1 MKILRKFYHEP
12 TRTNTKNEKIS
23 NKSSCAYR
31 RYEFGVPKVRLFVW
45 FVLSLLFFVVCIF
58 FLSCEKEDHVLF
70 PVYGTASAFL
80 SRSQPAREGLLDFS
94 KQKKF
99 EYKFDKSFSVPEN
112 SSMEIEYEI
121 NGDTAASGS
130 YSVVLSMGS
139 VSWRLPADIDCV
151 RYAVPVHDT
160 FDGNFYIAV
169 EITGKTGKKDL
180 PLIKIDSIGFKDRFF
195 GFVTNT
201 DNFDL
206 YTPFLTAYD
215 DGSYKIDVPPAFM
228 PKGRFAQIEARL
240 SGERKVVL
248 ELANK
253 KIETYK
259 GIDFLFVPPA
269 LFTQGTASL
278 SLETPSAV
286 KEVYSFLLSPR
297 APYFFPE
304 PIKTDPAFLLYWS
317 KERWRNKSF
326 EIFRWDRFPSLLIF
340 DFADYAVQDKMLKR
354 LAFFVEKAGFRG
366 RLAPDSEI
374 EELHAWNAHDYRA
387 LDLAAFFDA
396 AKKANFPLLDE
407 EKQLEK
413 ILLGEGIILEAS
425 GKITAGEGGIVSIS
439 RESSDYLRYRFLTHE
454 GFHGLFFIDADFRDF
469 SRKRLEKLPAAAKRF
484 IVSYFAYQQ
493 YDTKDEYLLIN
504 EFMAHILQQSD
515 SQAAEYFGHYLPLRL
530 LESSWRASTLPP
542 KDEASNTW
550 PALSEAFAV
559 EGEAFS
565 DYVNKRW
572 GLAGGR
578 VWGLQIK
585 DK

>member
-1 MKILRKFYHEP
+1 M
-12 TRTNTKNEKIS
+12 TRNFI
-23 NKSSCAYR
+23 Y
-31 RYEFGVPKVRLFVW
+31 KVLFLV
-45 FVLSLLFFVVCIF
+45 FFLP
-58 FLSCEKEDHVLF
+58 FLSCESFKTVNL
-70 PVYGTASAFL
+70 PVYGTQAALL
-80 SRSQPAREGLLDFS
+80 SKSQFARDGALDFS

-99 EYKFDKSFSVPEN
+99 EYRFDKSFSVPEN

-121 NGDTAASGS
+121 NINSAEGGS
-130 YSVVLSMGS
+130 FSVVLSMGS
-139 VSWRLPADIDCV
+139 VSWRLPSDIYGV

-169 EITGKTGKKDL
+169 ETTGKTGKNDYPVL
-180 PLIKIDSIGFKDRFF
+180 KIHSIGFKDRFF

-201 DNFDL
+201 DNFDI
-206 YTPFLTAYD
+206 YTPFLNAYD
-215 DGSYKIDVPPAFM
+215 DGSYKIDVPPVFM
-228 PKGRFAQIEARL
+228 PKGYFTKIEARL
-240 SGERKVVL
+240 SGERKAVL
-248 ELANK
+248 EFANK
-253 KIETYK
+253 KIETYT

-269 LFTQGTASL
+269 LFTQGTAAL
-278 SLETPSAV
+278 FTETPSS
-286 KEVYSFLLSPR
+286 KEISSFILAPC
-297 APYFFPE
+297 APYVFPE
-304 PIKTDPAFLLYWS
+304 PIKADPAFLLYWP

-387 LDLAAFFDA
+387 RDLAAFFDT
-396 AKKANFPLLDE
+396 AKKENFPLLDE

-413 ILLGEGIILEAS
+413 ILLSERIIRESS
-425 GKITAGEGGIVSIS
+425 GSIAAGEGGIVSIS

-469 SRKRLEKLPAAAKRF
+469 SKKRLEKLPAAARRF
-484 IVSYFAYQQ
+484 IVSYFDYQQ

-504 EFMAHILQQSD
+504 EFMAHILQQSA

-530 LESSWRASTLPP
+530 LESSWRASALPQ

-550 PALSEAFAV
+550 PALSTAFAV

-565 DYVNKRW
+565 EYVNKRW

>member
-1 MKILRKFYHEP
+1 MDKNIVCKI
-12 TRTNTKNEKIS
+12 T
-23 NKSSCAYR
+23 
-31 RYEFGVPKVRLFVW
+31 
-45 FVLSLLFFVVCIF
+45 FFVVCIF
-58 FLSCEKEDHVLF
+58 FLSCEKEDHILF
-70 PVYGTASAFL
+70 PVYGTQAALL

-99 EYKFDKSFSVPEN
+99 EYRFDKSFSVPEN

-139 VSWRLPADIDCV
+139 VSWRLPADINGI

-160 FDGNFYIAV
+160 FDGNFYISV
-169 EITGKTGKKDL
+169 DTTGKTAKKDL
-180 PLIKIDSIGFKDRFF
+180 PLIKIDSIGFTDRFF

-201 DNFDL
+201 DNFDI

-215 DGSYKIDVPPAFM
+215 DGSFKIDVPPVFM
-228 PKGRFAQIEARL
+228 PKGCFTQIEARL
-240 SGERKVVL
+240 SGNRKVVL

-253 KIETYK
+253 RIETYK

-269 LFTQGTASL
+269 LFTQGTAALFVDTPLPMDAL
-278 SLETPSAV
+278 SAS
-286 KEVYSFLLSPR
+286 KEVYSFLLMPR
-297 APYFFPE
+297 APYVFPE
-304 PIKTDPAFLLYWS
+304 PIKADPAFLLYWS

-354 LAFFVEKAGFRG
+354 LAFYVEKTGFRG

-387 LDLAAFFDA
+387 QDLASFFDA

-413 ILLGEGIILEAS
+413 ILLSQRIIIETS
-425 GKITAGEGGIVSIS
+425 GKITAGEGGIISIS

-469 SRKRLEKLPAAAKRF
+469 SKKRLEKLPAAAKRF

-542 KDEASNTW
+542 KDEASGTW
-550 PALSEAFAV
+550 PALSTAFAV